1 MTKLKQ
7 LNPTFPNGDC
17 MRTVLACL
25 LGYEKPDLIPNFTE
39 MENYEENFV
48 KNVYKWLDENNLT
61 YVEIDIESFKKSS
74 YIPLG
79 LCTVVGKSPRGEW
92 LHIVIGEIKLVDN
105 KYELHFVWDTS
116 PLHDGVFLNSVETI
130 GFLSKKI
137 GSKKQSFAPY
147 VDETVDPS
155 ESYLVFCENYS
166 PWNEDEK
173 NMIRVHSNEESHK
186 MLEILEHHFG
196 IKNNHKA

>member
-61 YVEIDIESFKKSS
+61 YVDKKWSVWELN
-74 YIPLG
+74 PLYEDRKP
-79 LCTVVGKSPRGEW
+79 CTS
-92 LHIVIGEIKLVDN
+92 
-105 KYELHFVWDTS
+105 T
-116 PLHDGVFLNSVETI
+116 
-130 GFLSKKI
+130 
-137 GSKKQSFAPY
+137 
-147 VDETVDPS
+147 
-155 ESYLVFCENYS
+155 
-166 PWNEDEK
+166 
-173 NMIRVHSNEESHK
+173 
-186 MLEILEHHFG
+186 
-196 IKNNHKA
+196 

>member
-1 MTKLKQ
+1 MKAIEILK
-7 LNPTFPNGDC
+7 
-17 MRTVLACL
+17 
-25 LGYEKPDLIPNFTE
+25 
-39 MENYEENFV
+39 
-48 KNVYKWLDENNLT
+48 
-61 YVEIDIESFKKSS
+61 DIEESKW
-74 YIPLG
+74 
-79 LCTVVGKSPRGEW
+79 C
-92 LHIVIGEIKLVDN
+92 
-105 KYELHFVWDTS
+105 
-116 PLHDGVFLNSVETI
+116 GVKPTLSNYNLETI

-166 PWNEDEK
+166 PWDEDEK
-173 NMIRVHSNEESHK
+173 NMIRVHSNKESHK